1 MKGFPTAAYVVWR
14 VTVQCASVGLF
25 LLVLN
30 RMQGFFETC
39 AVSGVALIL
48 SRMVAVGHGAGLLY
62 SDLLLRLKAA
72 GFTLARA
79 GEDLDA
85 VLAKDFAVSW
95 VDLVGGWALQAIA
108 VIAVVRAWL
117 S

>member
-14 VTVQCASVGLF
+14 VIVQCASVGL
-25 LLVLN
+25 LLVVLS
-30 RMQGFFETC
+30 RVQGFFETC
-39 AVSGVALIL
+39 IVSGVVLIL
-48 SRMVAVGHGAGLLY
+48 TRMVKISHGAGLLY

-72 GFTLARA
+72 GLALARE
-79 GEDLDA
+79 GEDLDS

-108 VIAVVRAWL
+108 VVAVVRAWL